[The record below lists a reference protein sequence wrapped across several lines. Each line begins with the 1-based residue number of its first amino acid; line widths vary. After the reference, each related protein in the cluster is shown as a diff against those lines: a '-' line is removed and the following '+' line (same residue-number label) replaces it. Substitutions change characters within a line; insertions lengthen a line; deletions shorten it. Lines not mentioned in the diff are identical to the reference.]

1 MSTSPND
8 SKIAL
13 TIHAGKSY
21 LRERDKVDEL
31 SRTDSEME
39 TAPWV
44 LTHEDLRHTPRVRAF
59 TDFAAEALRKYRLL
73 LEGEHVPSNQ
83 LETRAPSNRRA
94 RVIELTAGAS
104 SSQSR

>member
-1 MSTSPND
+1 MG
-8 SKIAL
+8 A
-13 TIHAGKSY
+13 HAVVRQGHHF
-21 LRERDKVDEL
+21 
-31 SRTDSEME
+31 SRRLIGPEME
-39 TAPWV
+39 AALWV